1 MGKFS
6 ENTGGRWE
14 YSLKRVRNIL
24 KQKSIL
30 LCVLPDLHTLV
41 KIHWLLKGNYIYL
54 FPLTFS
60 KYSLKGASERFGDPT
75 ILDSLVATER

>member
-1 MGKFS
+1 MGQFS
-6 ENTGGRWE
+6 ENTGGRRE

-24 KQKSIL
+24 KQKFYIFI
-30 LCVLPDLHTLV
+30 CTFDLHTLV

-60 KYSLKGASERFGDPT
+60 KYSLKGASERFGDPS